1 MGRKS
6 RRAAAKDRP
15 GEATAPRPVRNE
27 AAFGRGEAILFALT
41 LFLSAALL
49 FTVQPMFAKMVLPR
63 LGGAPAVWNA
73 CLVFYQAAL
82 LGGYLYAHLS
92 LKWLGPRRQAVLHLG
107 LLALAW
113 VSLPIRIAGGWL
125 PPATTFPA
133 PWLWML
139 LAVSLGLPFFVVSA
153 NAPMLQAWFAR
164 THATR
169 RRDPYF
175 LYAASNLGS
184 LLGLLGYPL
193 VIEAHLTLAGQS
205 LSWAIGF
212 GLLMVS
218 IAACAVMLW
227 KSPSL
232 PTSLPATPTSTRAGA
247 PAPGDVRRGKRR

>member
-1 MGRKS
+1 M
-6 RRAAAKDRP
+6 
-15 GEATAPRPVRNE
+15 PRPDRNE

-92 LKWLGPRRQAVLHLG
+92 LKWLGPRRQAILHMG

-113 VSLPIRIAGGWL
+113 VSLPIRIVGGWL

-139 LAVSLGLPFFVVSA
+139 LTVSLGLPFFVVSA

-193 VIEAHLTLAGQS
+193 NRGASDACGAKPFLGDRFWSAHGVDRRVRGDVVEVAVASDLAPGHAD
-205 LSWAIGF
+205 LDA
-212 GLLMVS
+212 
-218 IAACAVMLW
+218 
-227 KSPSL
+227 
-232 PTSLPATPTSTRAGA
+232 RAGA